1 MFAQLLEESFNVA
14 RVGSGVSVKDDI
26 VIEIRRNFGEVFDD
40 FVNNFDEPLR
50 RRAASLW
57 RDQLQERRVS
67 AQNAVRGI
75 CVFMDRDL
83 MER

>member
-1 MFAQLLEESFNVA
+1 MQLLEESFNVA
-14 RVGSGVSVKDDI
+14 RVGSGVSVKDDN
-26 VIEIRRNFGEVFDD
+26 VIEISRNFGEVFDD

-57 RDQLQERRVS
+57 RDQPQQETPQRAKRR
-67 AQNAVRGI
+67 QGY
-75 CVFMDRDL
+75 CVLMDRDL